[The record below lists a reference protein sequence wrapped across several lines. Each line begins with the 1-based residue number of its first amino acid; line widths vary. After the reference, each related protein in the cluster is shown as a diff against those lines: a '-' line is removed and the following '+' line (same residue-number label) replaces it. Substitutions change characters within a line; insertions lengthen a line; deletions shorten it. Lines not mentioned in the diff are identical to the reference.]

1 MLLFTLFR
9 ILAAAISTFGA
20 FKSVLLAIQW
30 LTPKQQPPS
39 PQDLQAPPTIAQGM
53 PIMIAAGRQRQ
64 EKSHCVDWG
73 DVQSHPIR
81 AKGGKKG

>member
-1 MLLFTLFR
+1 MGWLRNASWLQ
-9 ILAAAISTFGA
+9 IVTFNFLG
-20 FKSVLLAIQW
+20 FGFLMSW
-30 LTPKQQPPS
+30 LTPKTQSPS

-73 DVQSHPIR
+73 DVKSHPIR

>member
-1 MLLFTLFR
+1 MGGFFGKIWNAFTYLGFYMLVGFLF
-9 ILAAAISTFGA
+9 
-20 FKSVLLAIQW
+20 
-30 LTPKQQPPS
+30 PKQKDS
-39 PQDLQAPPTIAQGM
+39 GSKPQDLQAPPTIAQGM

-73 DVQSHPIR
+73 DVKSHPIR

>member
-1 MLLFTLFR
+1 MFGNLFSNKFFQVL
-9 ILAAAISTFGA
+9 SFG
-20 FKSVLLAIQW
+20 LLAPFFIKW
-30 LTPKQQPPS
+30 LTPKQQVPS

-73 DVQSHPIR
+73 DVKSHPIR